1 MERFL
6 YAVHISER
14 QTGWMGKCVQINPG
28 KMKARGFFH
37 AEAYLP
43 KKRKKIPVKMSQ
55 MNAINV
61 LMFHFWQ

>member
-6 YAVHISER
+6 YAVLTLVHVSER
-14 QTGWMGKCVQINPG
+14 QTGWMDKCVQINPG

-43 KKRKKIPVKMSQ
+43 KKRKKS
-55 MNAINV
+55 
-61 LMFHFWQ
+61 L